1 MGFELHCIGQFV
13 SNLFLGGVMK
23 VFEYKPVG
31 PLLFYLV
38 SMIVDI
44 CVLEVF
50 DERSIGFWG

>member
-1 MGFELHCIGQFV
+1 
-13 SNLFLGGVMK
+13 MK
-23 VFEYKPVG
+23 VFEYNPVG

-38 SMIVDI
+38 GMIVEI